1 MKTTKTKLFKTA
13 WAIAGAFSSF
23 GAALAHAWKVIK
35 LADAARRGVVA
46 FAYRKVSGEVRNAVG
61 TLDFAYEAKGG
72 RQAGDGIFVY
82 FDIEAGDVRS
92 CKVENLIF

>member
-13 WAIAGAFSSF
+13 WAIAVAFSMF
-23 GAALAHAWKVIK
+23 GDALAHAWKVIK
-35 LADAARRGVVA
+35 LAATARRGVVS
-46 FAYRKVSGEVRNAVG
+46 FAYRKVSGEVRKAIG

-72 RQAGDGIFVY
+72 RPASDGIFVY
-82 FDIEAGDVRS
+82 FDVEAGGVRS

>member
-35 LADAARRGVVA
+35 LAAAARRGVVS
-46 FAYRKVSGEVRNAVG
+46 FDYRKVSGEVRAAVG
-61 TLDFAYEAKGG
+61 TLDFGYEYKGG
-72 RQAGDGIFVY
+72 RPAGDGIFVY
-82 FDIEAGDVRS
+82 FDVESGGVRS